1 MTLKTSELISLV
13 GERGS
18 NIRAMQEKTK
28 ALIHNINT
36 RGSSKS
42 GQVIISGKPEDVKIA
57 KDLITDFISTKKTI
71 NMAERQLRILVGRG
85 GHTIAQIKR
94 KSGSEIEVEDG
105 SVSLFGTE
113 AVQAKAL
120 SLIKDLFE
128 RTGVP
133 IPHGVEWTA

>member
-1 MTLKTSELISLV
+1 MGSEMC
-13 GERGS
+13 
-18 NIRAMQEKTK
+18 IRDS
-28 ALIHNINT
+28 INT
-36 RGSSKS
+36 RGSIKS

-105 SVSLFGTE
+105 SVSLFGTD
-113 AVQAKAL
+113 AVQARAL